1 MSGHRRN
8 NLTSSL
14 TPTPQSM
21 SGAEMLV
28 LQQSVKQ
35 YILARQTRELTEHE
49 LEELEKLRNR
59 LLPSLRRY
67 SQSHSQLTS
76 SQSSPAMPLGGGGE
90 RSSLLLHRSG
100 TVDISKRAA
109 GVSSSQQGRL
119 SISQQQQQ
127 QQQQLERPAG
137 RSTTKTP
144 VSYPT
149 TTSSG
154 RPVSTA
160 AQKQQTTPAPLSI
173 TSSHSIPTTVASKP
187 VRQPLGNRVIS
198 QNTSSAVLQPA
209 MSTTSTAAALNTSR
223 VSLVA
228 TKAAPNKSD
237 KKRPKGFAV
246 YQDKENEN
254 APSKRRRLKGQA
266 GHESDSD
273 KENRDPLAATASA
286 ATATPRKS
294 NVLGEKTNFIN
305 NVLNTRVGVMKGKEA
320 LRNIVASKIVD
331 MAATA
336 PLAIPKTAKSTQ
348 QQQEQ
353 QSQQKQ
359 TRLYPSS
366 TPAATK
372 APVAKPNSQRRV
384 IQGDE
389 PTTVEPQSR
398 DSVVG
403 KSTTKDALEQG
414 VSHGR
419 LLLNVKLEPVDVVK
433 LEPATTVEWP
443 LEARSPVQ
451 QEIVRVPETPP
462 RDTVTVPETPPR
474 KSAGTSQQIPG
485 SVEDE
490 DSTGS
495 FERYVKSEHADKKL
509 ASRKPSTDYY
519 EIPCSEA
526 SQDSIGS
533 ASLEETCPMPEF
545 LLEGLPEDPHHDEAE
560 VTLVDDVN
568 PKQLNHRVPVAISSS
583 PVSPARTVSQS
594 SRRNSTLESTAFEDG
609 LWCIE
614 DVKNRIIGT
623 VCGFQ
628 DQWLA
633 METTS
638 HVQFWKLDN
647 DTPSV
652 KSQWVRHINL
662 PKASSRLTQVL
673 FAPNDSFAVVMD
685 ASECSFTMVPLQD
698 LDYLQQSDV
707 AFPTYAWTGVN
718 PSPGCKGFIVE
729 QNSTDGHLIVVA
741 AEEAGSIGFI
751 SVPDDGGE
759 TDGREML
766 QAKSVTVPGAEES
779 ASSLALVG
787 NTSLVAA
794 TFESTVAIWDVNSLQ
809 EPVSVVDTSGLSLIN
824 PQLVYAAVPAQFF
837 EQEKVLG
844 MNRSLPATWP
854 VLSVFRD
861 NTESNQCA
869 LYAMKGGRVERI
881 HQYQGSSSIST
892 ACASSRFI
900 ACQVKANGKDV
911 LQLWDISKPEPLIQL
926 SLLEPPSL
934 AEVATQRN
942 IQQQSFWH
950 QQLTSAIKQ
959 EENETGCGDDLDDLF
974 SSVSTL
980 SPPPEDLST
989 PPLPSIDTEPEAA
1002 LPLSVHLTEERT
1014 PSPVR
1019 RRPIVNVDVRRRSQ
1033 SQSQS
1038 GRVSRAPTEW
1048 IDLTSIAIMER
1059 KEVSF
1064 SIHASQQWV
1073 TVVQKSSMM
1082 KSPSVVHILDLMSI
1096 LYPSSTTSS
1105 P

>member
-8 NLTSSL
+8 NLASSL
-14 TPTPQSM
+14 TPAPQSM

-49 LEELEKLRNR
+49 LEEFEKLRSR
-59 LLPSLRRY
+59 LLPSLQRY
-67 SQSHSQLTS
+67 SQSQSHLTS
-76 SQSSPAMPLGGGGE
+76 SQSSPAIQLGGGRG
-90 RSSLLLHRSG
+90 LLLRGGS

-109 GVSSSQQGRL
+109 GASSSQQGRL
-119 SISQQQQQ
+119 SNSQQQQQ
-127 QQQQLERPAG
+127 QQQEQQRPAG
-137 RSTTKTP
+137 RSNTKTP

-149 TTSSG
+149 TSSPG

-160 AQKQQTTPAPLSI
+160 TQKHQPTPGPLST
-173 TSSHSIPTTVASKP
+173 TSSHLIPTTVASKP

-198 QNTSSAVLQPA
+198 KNTGNTLLQPA
-209 MSTTSTAAALNTSR
+209 MATNITAAAPNTSR
-223 VSLVA
+223 VSLA
-228 TKAAPNKSD
+228 PTKTGPNKSD

-286 ATATPRKS
+286 SIATPRKP

-305 NVLNTRVGVMKGKEA
+305 NALNTKVGIMKGKEA

-331 MAATA
+331 MAAAA
-336 PLAIPKTAKSTQ
+336 PLVIPKTAKSTQ

-353 QSQQKQ
+353 QKQQQ
-359 TRLYPSS
+359 HTRLYPSS

-372 APVAKPNSQRRV
+372 APVAKPNSHRRV
-384 IQGDE
+384 IQDEE
-389 PTTVEPQSR
+389 PTTVAEES
-398 DSVVG
+398 
-403 KSTTKDALEQG
+403 KTKDAPEQG
-414 VSHGR
+414 GSHGR
-419 LLLNVKLEPVDVVK
+419 LLLNVKQEPVDVVK

-443 LEARSPVQ
+443 VEARSPVR
-451 QEIVRVPETPP
+451 QEIVRIPETPP
-462 RDTVTVPETPPR
+462 RDTVRVPETPPR
-474 KSAGTSQQIPG
+474 KSAGTLQQIPG
-485 SVEDE
+485 SVEAE
-490 DSTGS
+490 GSTSS
-495 FERYVKSEHADKKL
+495 FERYVKLEHADKRL
-509 ASRKPSTDYY
+509 APRKPTADYY

-545 LLEGLPEDPHHDEAE
+545 LLEGLPEDPPHDEAE

-568 PKQLNHRVPVAISSS
+568 PKQLNHRVHAAASA
-583 PVSPARTVSQS
+583 SPARTVSQS
-594 SRRNSTLESTAFEDG
+594 SRRNSTLESTAFADG

-614 DVKNRIIGT
+614 DLKNRVEGT

-638 HVQFWKLDN
+638 HVQFWKLEN

-652 KSQWVRHINL
+652 KNQWLRHINL
-662 PKASSRLTQVL
+662 PKASLRSTQVL
-673 FAPNDSFAVVMD
+673 FAPDDSFAVVMD
-685 ASECSFTMVPLQD
+685 ASEFSFTKLPLQD

-718 PSPGCKGFIVE
+718 PSPGYKGFIMK
-729 QNSTDGHLIVVA
+729 QGSSDGHLIVVA
-741 AEEAGSIGFI
+741 TEEPGSIGFI
-751 SVPDDGGE
+751 SVPGDDGE
-759 TDGREML
+759 TDGRDML
-766 QAKSVTVPGAEES
+766 QAKSVTVPGAEGS

-794 TFESTVAIWDVNSLQ
+794 TFGSTVVIWNVNSLQ
-809 EPVSVVDTSGLSLIN
+809 EPVSVVDTSSLSLTN
-824 PQLVYAAVPAQFF
+824 PKLVYAAVPIQFF

-844 MNRSLPATWP
+844 MDRSIPATWP

-861 NTESNQCA
+861 NTQSNQCA
-869 LYAMKGGRVERI
+869 LYVMKGGHIERI

-892 ACASSRFI
+892 VCASSRFI
-900 ACQVKANGKDV
+900 ACQLKVDGKDV

-934 AEVATQRN
+934 AEVATQRS
-942 IQQQSFWH
+942 IQQQSLWH
-950 QQLTSAIKQ
+950 QQVTSAIKQ
-959 EENETGCGDDLDDLF
+959 EENETRSRDDLDDLF

-980 SPPPEDLST
+980 SPPPDDLSS
-989 PPLPSIDTEPEAA
+989 PPVPSIENEPAAA
-1002 LPLSVHLTEERT
+1002 LPLPLPEERT

-1019 RRPIVNVDVRRRSQ
+1019 RRPIVNIDVRRRSQ
-1033 SQSQS
+1033 SQSLS

-1073 TVVQKSSMM
+1073 VVVQKSSMM

-1105 P
+1105 S